1 MPGVNFQK
9 VCEVVP
15 MTTVLEWI
23 GFDPRAV
30 RGDQLRGPCPVHGS
44 QSPRSRAFSVCVRRG
59 VCFCH
64 KCGFAGN
71 QIQLWGRL
79 KGLRP
84 YEAAIAG
91 CRQAGVEVP
100 WMQRW

>member
-1 MPGVNFQK
+1 
-9 VCEVVP
+9 

-44 QSPRSRAFSVCVRRG
+44 QSPRSRTFSVYVRRG
-59 VCFCH
+59 VCFGH
-64 KCGFAGN
+64 QCGFAGN

-79 KGLRP
+79 KGLRA
-84 YEAAIAG
+84 YEAAIDV

-100 WMQRW
+100 WIQRW